1 MWGQGN
7 TFNIGAIHFAC
18 LVYTTPNIQN
28 EQTKYRAKSTGVD
41 KTQLWLVLVHSTW
54 LLAW

>member
-7 TFNIGAIHFAC
+7 TFDIGAIQFGS
-18 LVYTTPNIQN
+18 LVYTTLNIQN
-28 EQTKYRAKSTGVD
+28 EKTKYRAKSAGLD

-54 LLAW
+54 LWAW